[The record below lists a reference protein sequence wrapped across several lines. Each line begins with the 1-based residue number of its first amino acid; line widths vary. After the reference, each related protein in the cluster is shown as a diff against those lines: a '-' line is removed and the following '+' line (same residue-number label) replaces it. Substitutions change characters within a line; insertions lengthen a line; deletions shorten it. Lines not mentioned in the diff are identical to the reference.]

1 MRRRFGPVFRP
12 GFRPFFRPGPWLP
25 LRWRR
30 PLGWGWLG
38 FPLLGA
44 LSCLAV
50 FALPALLRLLFRW

>member
-1 MRRRFGPVFRP
+1 MYRWGRPGFRP
-12 GFRPFFRPGPWLP
+12 GFRPFFRPRPWLP
-25 LRWRR
+25 PMWGR
-30 PLGWGWLG
+30 PLGWGWLV